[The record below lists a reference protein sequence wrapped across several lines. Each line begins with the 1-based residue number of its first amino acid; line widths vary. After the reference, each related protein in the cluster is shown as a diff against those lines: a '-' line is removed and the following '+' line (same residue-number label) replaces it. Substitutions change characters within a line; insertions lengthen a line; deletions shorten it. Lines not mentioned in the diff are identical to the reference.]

1 MTRQLIF
8 VNQNLK
14 ELTYLFLIMNG
25 LLSTIKSFKSFF
37 IHAPNSIS
45 IASSCK
51 YLPPRSSLHD
61 PRKKLMVV
69 AIHKTTLKYLHSLSH
84 FAPNVNYHI
93 STWLHHFLERTP
105 VWVAL
110 SVRLIMH
117 AWISLCSWCC
127 TLFSNGLC
135 TWQSN
140 RPPKS
145 IQRRIFFFYILKW
158 QLVPNPSLR
167 KFWCF
172 VFFRKL
178 KDARK
183 RVFETRCM
191 FLIQHLTC
199 FFF

>member
-1 MTRQLIF
+1 M
-8 VNQNLK
+8 NQNLK
-14 ELTYLFLIMNG
+14 ELTYLFLIMHG

-61 PRKKLMVV
+61 PRTKLMVV

-105 VWVAL
+105 AWVAL
-110 SVRLIMH
+110 SVGLIMH
-117 AWISLCSWCC
+117 AWISLCSWWC

-135 TWQSN
+135 VLTIQSST
-140 RPPKS
+140 KIYS
-145 IQRRIFFFYILKW
+145 EK
-158 QLVPNPSLR
+158 
-167 KFWCF
+167 
-172 VFFRKL
+172 VFFKVAACAQSFTL
-178 KDARK
+178 KIL
-183 RVFETRCM
+183 M
-191 FLIQHLTC
+191 LLIFSQAQGC
-199 FFF
+199 SEEGVWN